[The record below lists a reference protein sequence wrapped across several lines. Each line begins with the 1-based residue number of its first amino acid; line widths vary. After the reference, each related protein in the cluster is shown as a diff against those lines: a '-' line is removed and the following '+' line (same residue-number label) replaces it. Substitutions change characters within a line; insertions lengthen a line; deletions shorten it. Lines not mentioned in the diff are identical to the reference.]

1 MHIIWNPQLLSYI
14 PWYLKA
20 KIILSN
26 GNLCGESES
35 FIVQKMQKVAIQIG
49 KCFIMAQA
57 QAHGF
62 EEITFSS
69 NWPIN
74 IQA

>member
-1 MHIIWNPQLLSYI
+1 MYIIWNPQLLSYI

-35 FIVQKMQKVAIQIG
+35 FIVQKMQKAAIQIG

-57 QAHGF
+57 
-62 EEITFSS
+62 
-69 NWPIN
+69 
-74 IQA
+74 